1 MVFSIFSRKGKHPSR
16 RDRSAGS
23 QEQPA
28 DRSFEG
34 DRQAGERPLAPDTL
48 AARREA
54 ARLTAEKID
63 RIESEMIADGVRP
76 SATSAPPLAA
86 ETMPVPVA
94 VVAPPSRP
102 VTDLMQGTTSVA
114 LGDPSNAMAID
125 INASSLPG
133 ALEEAAILYANGQA
147 GAAASA
153 LKQALAES
161 DLSGYQQLGWLMLLD
176 LHQLTGDKA
185 AFESL
190 ALDYAARFESSP
202 PAWAEAADA
211 AGADARQTAGAVVAL
226 PARLDDSVGNRI
238 DLIERGM
245 ERRRETIVDC
255 GPLQYADSA
264 GAARMLAL
272 FAQAGKA
279 AGRHVLV
286 VRGAQKLFDAARAAI
301 EPGRRDDSDACWM
314 LALFALRLLGE
325 EQAFE
330 DLGIEYCVTFEV
342 SPPSWEPLPA
352 AIRAA
357 EGGGPPGAVGAQARA
372 SASPPV
378 EPNAFVL
385 AGEVTGRAAAEL
397 RALKAFSAGRSD
409 VVVDCRNLRRLEF
422 LAVGELLNEVVNL
435 RSAGKQVLFAE
446 PNRLVL
452 ALMLVMGLQELAEIR
467 KRKI

>member
-1 MVFSIFSRKGKHPSR
+1 M
-16 RDRSAGS
+16 
-23 QEQPA
+23 
-28 DRSFEG
+28 
-34 DRQAGERPLAPDTL
+34 AGERQPAPDTL

-63 RIESEMIADGVRP
+63 RIESEMIADGVRTAAA
-76 SATSAPPLAA
+76 SAGPLAG

-161 DLSGYQQLGWLMLLD
+161 DLGGYQQLGWLMLLD
-176 LHQLTGDKA
+176 LYQLTGDKA

-202 PAWAEAADA
+202 PAWTETAEAG
-211 AGADARQTAGAVVAL
+211 GADARQSSGSVVAL
-226 PARLDDSVGNRI
+226 QARLDDTVGSRI

-245 ERRRETIVDC
+245 ERRRESIVDC
-255 GPLQYADSA
+255 GPLQYADAA

-272 FAQAGKA
+272 FTQAARAG
-279 AGRHVLV
+279 GRHVLV

-314 LALFALRLLGE
+314 LALYALRLLGE

-352 AIRAA
+352 GIRVAD
-357 EGGGPPGAVGAQARA
+357 GGERGAPGAPER
-372 SASPPV
+372 SNASPPA

-385 AGEVTGRAAAEL
+385 SGEVTGRAAAEI
-397 RALKAFSAGRSD
+397 RALKAFSTGRSD

-467 KRKI
+467 KRRI

>member
-1 MVFSIFSRKGKHPSR
+1 VVFSIFSRKGKQPSR

-28 DRSFEG
+28 ERSFG
-34 DRQAGERPLAPDTL
+34 SDQAPDTL

-76 SATSAPPLAA
+76 VAPSAAPRLVESA
-86 ETMPVPVA
+86 PVA

-102 VTDLMQGTTSVA
+102 ITDLMQGSTSLA

-147 GAAASA
+147 GAAVSA

-161 DLSGYQQLGWLMLLD
+161 DLGGYQQLGWLMLLD
-176 LHQLTGDKA
+176 LHQLTGDQA
-185 AFESL
+185 GFESL

-202 PAWAEAADA
+202 PAWAESGDSGA
-211 AGADARQTAGAVVAL
+211 ADARQAAGSVVAL
-226 PARLDDSVGNRI
+226 PARLDGAVANRV

-255 GPLQYADSA
+255 APLQHADTA

-279 AGRHVLV
+279 AGKHVLV
-286 VRGAQKLFDAARAAI
+286 VRGARKLFDAARAAI

-330 DLGIEYCVTFEV
+330 DLGIEYCVTYEV

-352 AIRAA
+352 AIRAS
-357 EGGGPPGAVGAQARA
+357 EGGPGATGAPARA

-385 AGEVTGRAAAEL
+385 SGEVTGRAAAEI

-446 PNRLVL
+446 PNRLVY
-452 ALMLVMGLQELAEIR
+452 ALMLVMGIQELAEIR
-467 KRKI
+467 KRRI

>member
-1 MVFSIFSRKGKHPSR
+1 MVFSIFSRKGKSSPR
-16 RDRSAGS
+16 RDRTAASHEQAADSAL
-23 QEQPA
+23 A
-28 DRSFEG
+28 G
-34 DRQAGERPLAPDTL
+34 DRQASVETI

-63 RIESEMIADGVRP
+63 RIESEMIADGLP
-76 SATSAPPLAA
+76 SASASTAPLAT
-86 ETMPVPVA
+86 ETVPLA

-102 VTDLMQGTTSVA
+102 VTDLIASSTSIA

-125 INASSLPG
+125 INASTLPG

-147 GAAASA
+147 PAAAAA

-161 DLSGYQQLGWLMLLD
+161 DLGGYQQLGWLMLLD
-176 LHQLTGDKA
+176 LHQLTGDKS

-190 ALDYAARFESSP
+190 ALDYASRFESSP
-202 PAWAEAADA
+202 PAWAETAESG
-211 AGADARQTAGAVVAL
+211 AGEARQASGSVVAL
-226 PARLDDSVGNRI
+226 PPRLDDLVGNRI

-245 ERRRETIVDC
+245 ERRRESIVDC
-255 GPLQYADSA
+255 SPVQHADAA
-264 GAARMLAL
+264 GAARLLAL
-272 FAQAGKA
+272 FAQAARA

-286 VRGAQKLFDAARAAI
+286 VRGAQRLFDAARAAI

-314 LALFALRLLGE
+314 LALYALRLLGE

-352 AIRAA
+352 TIRAA
-357 EGGGPPGAVGAQARA
+357 DGGERGAPGAPARA
-372 SASPPV
+372 SASPPA

-385 AGEVTGRAAAEL
+385 AGDVTGRAAAEI

-422 LAVGELLNEVVNL
+422 LAVGELVNEVVNM
-435 RSAGKQVLFAE
+435 RSAGRQVLFVE

-467 KRKI
+467 KRRI

>member
-1 MVFSIFSRKGKHPSR
+1 MVFSIFSRKGKQPSR

-28 DRSFEG
+28 
-34 DRQAGERPLAPDTL
+34 ERPFWGEQAPDTL

-76 SATSAPPLAA
+76 VAPSAAPRLV
-86 ETMPVPVA
+86 ETAPVPVA

-102 VTDLMQGTTSVA
+102 VTDLMQGSTSLA

-147 GAAASA
+147 GAAVSA

-161 DLSGYQQLGWLMLLD
+161 DLGGYQQLGWLMLLD
-176 LHQLTGDKA
+176 LHQLTGDQA
-185 AFESL
+185 GFESL

-202 PAWAEAADA
+202 PAWAESGDPGA
-211 AGADARQTAGAVVAL
+211 ADARQAAGSVVAL
-226 PARLDDSVGNRI
+226 PARLDGAVANRI

-255 GPLQYADSA
+255 APLQHADAA

-279 AGRHVLV
+279 AGKHVLV
-286 VRGAQKLFDAARAAI
+286 VRGAQKLFDTARAAI
-301 EPGRRDDSDACWM
+301 EPGRRDDGDACWM
-314 LALFALRLLGE
+314 LALFALRLLGD

-330 DLGIEYCVTFEV
+330 DLGIEFCVTYEV

-352 AIRAA
+352 GVRVADGSGPGAA
-357 EGGGPPGAVGAQARA
+357 EASSRA

-385 AGEVTGRAAAEL
+385 SGEVTGRAAAEI

-446 PNRLVL
+446 PNRLVY
-452 ALMLVMGLQELAEIR
+452 ALMVVMGIQELAEIR
-467 KRKI
+467 KRRI